1 MASSGGPMPLPED
14 KNMGTVLLILT
25 SVLIFFTITTTDDYT
40 IGVCC
45 LLAIGRTIIQIV
57 SVYHGNGQHQVYIS
71 EEDYQYVNF
80 LTWMTQIFSFLNIG
94 LLKCSICILIL
105 RIKNTPV
112 LNWCLYIMMAGL
124 ILTNLL
130 CVIVLL
136 AECSPV
142 EKYWHPNVPGKC
154 WDTKVRIYSIYLQV
168 GYSVVTD
175 LACTLLPIVVLWKV
189 QMQQS
194 LKIAVCGL
202 MSLGLIATTTAI
214 VRASSLGTTT
224 TDLTYAYCMAA
235 IWGNTELHLGII
247 AANLSLSRSIY
258 GYFLAA
264 TGTARRVP
272 RVRRGR
278 KNSEVG
284 SESSQME
291 LGDHVV
297 KTTEFRLE
305 EESVERE
312 GGMERDRVTRMSW
325 DQKPMPKRGFQGGRV
340 SGGG

>member
-1 MASSGGPMPLPED
+1 M
-14 KNMGTVLLILT
+14 
-25 SVLIFFTITTTDDYT
+25 
-40 IGVCC
+40 CC

-57 SVYHGNGQHQVYIS
+57 SVYHGNGRHRVYIS
-71 EEDYQYVNF
+71 DEDYKYVNF
-80 LTWMTQIFSFLNIG
+80 LTWMTQIFLFLNIG

-124 ILTNLL
+124 ILTNLE
-130 CVIVLL
+130 CVLVLL

-142 EKYWHPNVPGKC
+142 EKYWHPDVPGKC

-168 GYSVVTD
+168 GLSHLAPIPHSPLTLPPGYSVVTD
-175 LACTLLPIVVLWKV
+175 LICTLLPIVVLWKV
-189 QMQQS
+189 QMKRS

-202 MSLGLIATTTAI
+202 MSLGLIATATAV

-235 IWGNTELHLGII
+235 IYGNTELHLGII

-258 GYFLAA
+258 GYFIGRNRDGVSGASGSVFPTIGSKGSRGFPLNSNS
-264 TGTARRVP
+264 TQP
-272 RVRRGR
+272 PRRGR

-305 EESVERE
+305 EESVERDGE
-312 GGMERDRVTRMSW
+312 MDRDRIVTRMSW
-325 DQKPMPKRGFQGGRV
+325 DQKPRPKKGFHGRV